1 MNTLWTKH
9 KTHASVAKKLSAF
22 NNKRNYNAAM
32 NSIHDI
38 KRIAKEHGITMK
50 AVCDRAQIQQPQV
63 SRWLSGAVDPMWS
76 SVNQLE
82 QALFKLIE
90 EKQSPV

>member
-1 MNTLWTKH
+1 
-9 KTHASVAKKLSAF
+9 VSAI

-38 KRIAKEHGITMK
+38 KRIAKENGITMK
-50 AVCDRAQIQQPQV
+50 SVCDRAQIQQPQV

-82 QALFKLIE
+82 QALFQLIE
-90 EKQSPV
+90 EKKSPV

>member
-1 MNTLWTKH
+1 MWTKL
-9 KTHASVAKKLSAF
+9 KQCTSTAKNVSAI

-38 KRIAKEHGITMK
+38 KRIAKENGITMK

-82 QALFKLIE
+82 QALFQLIE
-90 EKQSPV
+90 EKKSPV